1 MLYPFELQNY
11 GIRPFTILYSIIH
24 LQDEQPLIIMDYV
37 FLFLY
42 KNLFIF

>member
-1 MLYPFELQNY
+1 M
-11 GIRPFTILYSIIH
+11 IH
-24 LQDEQPLIIMDYV
+24 LQDEQPLIIMEIIMDYA